1 MQQNGE
7 SPVVA
12 IPERDL
18 DEVLR
23 SLEIELL
30 YPDLAPP
37 RQETAATADRA
48 TPMPS

>member
-1 MQQNGE
+1 MQQSGE
-7 SPVVA
+7 SQVVQV
-12 IPERDL
+12 PERDL

-37 RQETAATADRA
+37 RQEAATADRA